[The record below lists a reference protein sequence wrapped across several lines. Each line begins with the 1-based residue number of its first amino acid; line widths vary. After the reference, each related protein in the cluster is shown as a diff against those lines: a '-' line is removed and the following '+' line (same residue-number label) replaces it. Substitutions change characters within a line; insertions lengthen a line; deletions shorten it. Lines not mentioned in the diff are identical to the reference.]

1 MDRKRLSLYKGPI
14 GSRSNPQLYI
24 CVKMRHNT
32 IVLLLFLVLFRLSS
46 VKAYKV
52 IDDNLQEEEDP
63 EWNQVIGN
71 FTNFWPRSYIFQVT
85 STFSKFYLNSSISFR
100 FSFSISLFFLDFH
113 FPFPF
118 LLLFGLLH
126 ILTMAIAYTYR
137 NDGSNVPT
145 NPIMITNVSA
155 TPIFFQT
162 IHLKIWSNMGLVS
175 EVYGIQIHIWT

>member
-1 MDRKRLSLYKGPI
+1 
-14 GSRSNPQLYI
+14 
-24 CVKMRHNT
+24 MRHNAV
-32 IVLLLFLVLFRLSS
+32 VLLLFLVFFRLSS
-46 VKAYKV
+46 VKAYKA

-85 STFSKFYLNSSISFR
+85 STFSKFYLDSSISFS

-126 ILTMAIAYTYR
+126 ILTMAIVDTYR
-137 NDGSNVPT
+137 NHGS

-155 TPIFFQT
+155 TPIFFSDYSPEDLVKYGSGFRSLWNT
-162 IHLKIWSNMGLVS
+162 NPYLDLDKRSKRVHGGLRFHRRK
-175 EVYGIQIHIWT
+175 Y